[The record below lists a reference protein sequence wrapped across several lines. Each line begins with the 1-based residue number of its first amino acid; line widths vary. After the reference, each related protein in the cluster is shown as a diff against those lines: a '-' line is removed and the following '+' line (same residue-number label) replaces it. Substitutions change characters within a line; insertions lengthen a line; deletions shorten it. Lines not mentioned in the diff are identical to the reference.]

1 MEKLRNAVVDPINE
15 LVGTLD
21 EVEHYGGP
29 VGDLGLVGGPESMS
43 WEIHSDMA
51 SIAAAG
57 LGAIVMEILH
67 PAVMAGVHDQST
79 YQTQPLRRARNT
91 LGYVVITT
99 FGSTEAATRV
109 IDRVHKIH
117 GRVNG
122 TMPDGRPYEAL
133 DPNLIGWV
141 HTAIPWGIMQMFDR
155 LCRPLSVDEK
165 NRYLA
170 EQAII
175 GRMGGAGDIPET
187 VDQLHDYVEAMR
199 PQLAV
204 NEQTREFVDF
214 LLGDVDGYDASAK
227 ERLERRIS
235 LQQSMSL
242 MPTWARKMIGVHHS
256 DTAERLFFEPTM
268 RAQSNLIRWAYGT
281 PAYRRIAEA
290 RVDGSAVERQAA

>member
-1 MEKLRNAVVDPINE
+1 VEKLRRAVVDPINE

-21 EVEHYGGP
+21 EVELYGGP
-29 VGDLGLVGGPESMS
+29 AGDLGLVGGPESMS
-43 WEIHSDMA
+43 WELHSDMA

-99 FGSTEAATRV
+99 FGNTEAATRT

-117 GRVNG
+117 SRVNG
-122 TMPDGRPYEAL
+122 AMPDGRPYEAL
-133 DPNLIGWV
+133 DPTLIGWV
-141 HTAIPWGIMQMFDR
+141 HTAIPWAIMQMFDR
-155 LCRPLSVDEK
+155 LRRPLTVEEK

-175 GRMGGAGDIPET
+175 GRMGGAGEIPET
-187 VDQLHDYVEAMR
+187 VDDLRDYVEAMR

-204 NEQTREFVDF
+204 NEQTREFIDF
-214 LLGDVDGYDASAK
+214 LLGDVDGYDAGTA
-227 ERLERRIS
+227 ELLNRRIS

-242 MPTWARKMIGVHHS
+242 MPVWARRMAGVHHS
-256 DTAERLFFEPTM
+256 DSAQRLFFEPTM
-268 RAQSNLIRWAYGT
+268 RAQANLIRWAYGT
-281 PAYRRIAEA
+281 PAYRRLADA
-290 RVDGSAVERQAA
+290 RVAGTDVGRLAA

>member
-1 MEKLRNAVVDPINE
+1 MQKLRQAVVDPINE

-21 EVEHYGGP
+21 EVELYGGP
-29 VGDLGLVGGPESMS
+29 PGDLGLVGGPESMS

-67 PAVMAGVHDQST
+67 PAVMAGVHDGST

-91 LGYVVITT
+91 LGYVVVTT
-99 FGSTEAATRV
+99 FGNTEVATNM

-117 GRVNG
+117 SRVNG

-141 HTAIPWGIMQMFDR
+141 HTAIPWAIMQMFDR
-155 LCRPLSVDEK
+155 VCRPLTVDEK

-187 VDQLHDYVEAMR
+187 IDELHDYVEAMR

-204 NEQTREFVDF
+204 NEQTRGFIDFV
-214 LLGDVDGYDASAK
+214 LGDVDGYDASQR
-227 ERLERRIS
+227 ELLERRIS

-242 MPTWARKMIGVHHS
+242 MPAWARRMAGLHHS
-256 DTAERLFFEPTM
+256 DTAQRLFFEPTM

-281 PAYRRIAEA
+281 PAYRRIADD
-290 RVDGSAVERQAA
+290 RVSGLGVEREAA